1 MTSPAIETIH
11 LTRRF
16 GKRTAVNDLNLEA
29 PPGSIYGFLGPNGA
43 GKTTTIRMLLG
54 LIRADAGEI
63 RVLGQSLKENRLGLL
78 RRIGALV
85 ETPSLYPH
93 LTGYENL
100 EVIRRLVAVKRANI
114 DRVLQIVSLTADAHR
129 LVREYSLGMKQRLG
143 IALALLAEPELL
155 ILDEP
160 TNGLDPAGIR
170 EMRALLRNLATQQN
184 LTIFLSSHL
193 LNEVEQVATH
203 IGVIQEGQLRY
214 QGSLADLQAQR
225 QEMVNLKVDRTE
237 DAARLLQQAGWAT
250 QLAEDPLRLSVHAQ
264 HHQEAAQINRLLVE
278 AGLQVFHLSLE
289 QSTLEDM
296 FMKLTRSE
304 TAERMTAEC

>member
-1 MTSPAIETIH
+1 MSNLAIETIH

-16 GKRTAVNDLNLEA
+16 SKRTVVSDLNLA
-29 PPGSIYGFLGPNGA
+29 VPRGSIYGFLGPNGA

-54 LIRADAGEI
+54 LIRADSGEV
-63 RVLGQSLKENRLGLL
+63 RVLGQSLQEHRLALL
-78 RRIGALV
+78 RRTGALV

-100 EVIRRLVAVKRANI
+100 EVIRRMLDIKPTHIERA
-114 DRVLQIVSLTADAHR
+114 LQIVNLTADARR

-143 IALALLAEPELL
+143 IALALLADPELL

-170 EMRALLRNLATQQN
+170 EMRALLRNLAVQQN

-214 QGSLADLQAQR
+214 QGSLAELQSRR

-237 DAARLLQQAGWAT
+237 EAARLLQQAGWAA
-250 QLAEDPLRLSVHAQ
+250 QLAEDPLRLSVPAS

-278 AGLQVFHLSLE
+278 AGMQVFHLSLE
-289 QSTLEDM
+289 QSTLEEM
-296 FMKLTRSE
+296 FLKLTHERI
-304 TAERMTAEC
+304 TA

>member
-1 MTSPAIETIH
+1 MSNLAIETIH

-16 GKRTAVNDLNLEA
+16 GKRTVVSDLNLA
-29 PPGSIYGFLGPNGA
+29 VLRGSIYGFLGPNGA

-54 LIRADAGEI
+54 LIRADAGEV
-63 RVLGQSLKENRLGLL
+63 RVLGQSLQEHRLALL

-100 EVIRRLVAVKRANI
+100 EVIRRMLDVKPTHIERA
-114 DRVLQIVSLTADAHR
+114 LQIVNLIADARR

-143 IALALLAEPELL
+143 IALALLADPELL

-170 EMRALLRNLATQQN
+170 EMRALLRNLAVQQN

-214 QGSLADLQAQR
+214 QGSLADLQAHR

-237 DAARLLQQAGWAT
+237 EAAQLLQQAGWAA
-250 QLAEDPLRLSVHAQ
+250 QLAEDPLRLSVPAS

-278 AGLQVFHLSLE
+278 TGMQVFHLSLE
-289 QSTLEDM
+289 QSTLEEM
-296 FMKLTRSE
+296 FLQLTH
-304 TAERMTAEC
+304 ERINA